1 MRKWIPLMALLT
13 LLPVTAAAQPV
24 WTSQG
29 AELLPAGWALEP
41 MIGFPEV
48 GVRFHIPV
56 GGVEVVPKVAL
67 FYGEDLALMVGN
79 SLGVQVKIPV
89 YRNGIWS
96 VSINPEFSL
105 LLGYWGGPGG
115 HFNNRFFRGNVTGFS
130 FGVRVDP
137 EAIATVRPLE
147 WLAVYFGMHIPLTF
161 WATPNFLARIPI
173 LMKAGVEFTVSRR
186 FNLWVT
192 PLDVGP
198 AIYARR
204 NFHDVWL
211 SYSFMAGAAIPF

>member
-13 LLPVTAAAQPV
+13 LVPTMAVAQPA

-29 AELLPAGWALEP
+29 AELLPSGWALEP

-56 GGVEVVPKVAL
+56 AGLEVVPKAAL
-67 FYGEDLALMVGN
+67 FYGEDLGLLVGN
-79 SLGVQVKIPV
+79 TLGVQVKIPV
-89 YRNGIWS
+89 YRQGMWS
-96 VSINPEFSL
+96 VSINPEVDI
-105 LLGYWGGPGG
+105 LLGYWGWYGG
-115 HFNNRFFRGNVTGFS
+115 QFKNRFTRGGKSRFS
-130 FGVRVDP
+130 FGVRLDP
-137 EAIATVRPLE
+137 EAMATVRPLE

-161 WATPNFLARIPI
+161 WATPDFLARIPI
-173 LMKAGVEFTVSRR
+173 LLKAGVEFTVGRR

-198 AIYARR
+198 SIYAGRK
-204 NFHDVWL
+204 FHDVWL